1 MLQSIGPCKEFLKK
15 MSPGWL
21 GDASNPTSKSTLGFV
36 AGSLTGAFAEVMT
49 NHPDQVKTM
58 TQTGVPMMEALVIA
72 TKNPFRGA
80 LWAGIRKGAIR
91 GINWGCLEIFMAM
104 IEGAYRKFR
113 NMASSKVTGNR
124 VSELTRSTTPM

>member
-1 MLQSIGPCKEFLKK
+1 MGIVSVKTMLKK
-15 MSPGWL
+15 LSPDYL
-21 GDASNPTSKSTLGFV
+21 GSSNGKAALGFI

-113 NMASSKVTGNR
+113 NMASSSVKTGAR
-124 VSELTRSTTPM
+124 VS